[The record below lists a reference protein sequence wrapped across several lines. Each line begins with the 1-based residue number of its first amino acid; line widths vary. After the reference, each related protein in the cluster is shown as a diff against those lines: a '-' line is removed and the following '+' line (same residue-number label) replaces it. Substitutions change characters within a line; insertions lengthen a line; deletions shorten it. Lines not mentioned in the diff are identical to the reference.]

1 MPECWELCGGALQ
14 HQFGIPMRMSW
25 VIYPAG
31 VCPLIP
37 VACHVGDSFK
47 HDPSRKTH
55 PKTPK
60 KLHINFI
67 ACSPALYKRI
77 SGLEDVWSRIKH
89 YFQLPTFRVETWW
102 KTYPPGK
109 LHNHLLQDLGH
120 GIVYKMMPSGG
131 EIHIVTCQ
139 NSDAQINSGNIIN
152 YNKYFII
159 PIFIFIC
166 MG

>member
-1 MPECWELCGGALQ
+1 MRCSINLVFQWGCPEWSTLREFA
-14 HQFGIPMRMSW
+14 HWFRS
-25 VIYPAG
+25 
-31 VCPLIP
+31 
-37 VACHVGDSFK
+37 HVMLAIVLS
-47 HDPSRKTH
+47 TIH
-55 PKTPK
+55 PEKEIQRLRQ

-89 YFQLPTFRVETWW
+89 YFQLPTFRGETWW

-139 NSDAQINSGNIIN
+139 NNDAQINSGNIIN